1 VEYPKEI
8 FKAYD
13 IRGIVG
19 KTFTPEIVEAIGHA
33 IGSEAVARGQREI
46 CIGRDGRLSGPDMAA
61 ALARGIQKAGI
72 GVVDL
77 GMVATPMTYFA
88 AYQLGTNSAV
98 MVTGSH
104 NPPDYNGLKMVL
116 GGETLSGDT
125 IQKLRERL
133 VNNDLVHGNGSYRE
147 YDIAGEYLA
156 RIVSD
161 VKLARPMKI
170 AVDCGNGVPG
180 AFAPKLA

>member
-1 VEYPKEI
+1 VETPKEI

-33 IGSEAVARGQREI
+33 IGSEAVARGQKEI

-61 ALARGIQKAGI
+61 ALARGIRKAGI

-77 GMVATPMTYFA
+77 GMAATPMTYFA
-88 AYQLGTNSAV
+88 AYQLNTNSAV

-116 GGETLSGDT
+116 GGETLSGDA

-133 VNNDLVHGNGSYRE
+133 TNNDLVYGEGAYRE
-147 YDIAGEYLA
+147 YDIAGEYLKFSLDIW
-156 RIVSD
+156 RTMIQ
-161 VKLARPMKI
+161 PT
-170 AVDCGNGVPG
+170 P
-180 AFAPKLA
+180 

>member
-1 VEYPKEI
+1 MEYPKEI

-19 KTFTPEIVEAIGHA
+19 KTLTPEIVEAIGHA
-33 IGSEAVARGQREI
+33 IGSEAVARGQKEI

-88 AYQLGTNSAV
+88 AYQLNTHSAV
-98 MVTGSH
+98 MVTG
-104 NPPDYNGLKMVL
+104 
-116 GGETLSGDT
+116 
-125 IQKLRERL
+125 
-133 VNNDLVHGNGSYRE
+133 
-147 YDIAGEYLA
+147 
-156 RIVSD
+156 
-161 VKLARPMKI
+161 
-170 AVDCGNGVPG
+170 
-180 AFAPKLA
+180 